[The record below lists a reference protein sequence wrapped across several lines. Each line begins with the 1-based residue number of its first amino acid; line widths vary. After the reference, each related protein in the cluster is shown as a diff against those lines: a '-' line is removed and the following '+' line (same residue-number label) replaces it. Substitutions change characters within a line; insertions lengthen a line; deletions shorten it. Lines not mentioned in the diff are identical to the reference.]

1 MNRQNGVVGRGAL
14 AGLVAAFVLVVWF
27 LVIDLIRGAPFQSP
41 AFLASALFNAS
52 PDTVGTGLI
61 ALYTVL
67 HFAVFLML
75 GILAAV
81 VLVRVGIRASFLLG
95 IVFGLLL
102 FDLFFYLSVLV
113 TGSNV
118 TLALGWPAVL
128 IGSVLAGISLMFTLR
143 MTGVAPGVSV
153 GGLLG
158 RHRIVHDG
166 VIGGLIGAGIVAV
179 WFLVYDLLFREAF
192 FTPAA
197 LGSALLLGASGPA
210 EIQINVATVLGYS
223 ILHVSAFLVGG
234 IVAAAFW
241 VNAER
246 YPPLILG
253 FILVF
258 TAFSAAIMGVIT
270 LFASWILPLLGW
282 WAILI
287 GSILGAAGVIGYLSA
302 RHPAVIDRLRQ
313 THSIEEIQ

>member
-1 MNRQNGVVGRGAL
+1 MTRQNGVVGRGAL
-14 AGLVAAFVLVVWF
+14 AGLVAALVLAAWF
-27 LVIDLIRGAPFQSP
+27 LVIDLVRGAAFQSP
-41 AFLASALFNAS
+41 TFLASVLFNTPSEA
-52 PDTVGTGLI
+52 VGSGLI
-61 ALYTVL
+61 TLYTVL
-67 HFAVFLML
+67 HFAVFLLL
-75 GILAAV
+75 GILSAV

-95 IVFGLLL
+95 IVLGLLL
-102 FDLFFYLSVLV
+102 FDLFFYLSVLI

-118 TLALGWPAVL
+118 TMALGWPAVL
-128 IGSVLAGISLMFTLR
+128 IGSVLAGIALMFTLR

-153 GGLLG
+153 GGVME
-158 RHRIVHDG
+158 RHKVVHDG
-166 VIGGLIGAGIVAV
+166 VISGLIGAGIVAV
-179 WFLVYDLLFREAF
+179 WFLVYDFLFRQPF

-197 LGSALLLGASGPA
+197 LGSALLLGATGPA
-210 EIQINVATVLGYS
+210 EIQINVATVLGYT
-223 ILHVSAFLVGG
+223 ILHVSAFLIAG
-234 IVAAAFW
+234 IIAAAFW

-258 TAFSAAIMGVIT
+258 TAFSAAIMGVIA

-287 GSILGAAGVIGYLSA
+287 GSVLGAAGVIGYLSA
-302 RHPAVIDRLRQ
+302 RHPAVVNRLRQ